1 MNPGDDQLIQ
11 GLLYDAKA
19 TRGALANWMK
29 VNADGTL
36 NDSMSRRYVL
46 FPLFVGHASVCSVAQ
61 ELSTHVM
68 ACHCSKK
75 TQLFV
80 YANSSCTAD
89 NNVPLHWPRPLQ
101 ILSQFH

>member
-1 MNPGDDQLIQ
+1 MPGDDQLVQ

-36 NDSMSRRYVL
+36 NDSMSRRYAVL
-46 FPLFVGHASVCSVAQ
+46 PLLAVQAFSLPKTGCLHGKLLQ
-61 ELSTHVM
+61 RR
-68 ACHCSKK
+68 

-80 YANSSCTAD
+80 CADSNCTAD
-89 NNVPLHWPRPLQ
+89 NNDVFRCPRPLQ
-101 ILSQFH
+101 VLS